1 MISLSDSS
9 LLVYR
14 DATDFC
20 LFCILK
26 QPNSLM
32 SRLQFSCSV
41 VSDSLQ
47 PHGPQHARLPWPWNY
62 PGKNTRVGCHFL
74 LQGIFPTQGL
84 NPGLLH
90 CRHILYL
97 LSHQGNPEKS
107 FRALKSSRNLHS
119 ICFISV
125 FICLNFE
132 QTEAGNPMQ
141 STRGTVYIRKTAQ
154 NSNQNYT

>member
-1 MISLSDSS
+1 
-9 LLVYR
+9 
-14 DATDFC
+14 
-20 LFCILK
+20 
-26 QPNSLM
+26 M

-41 VSDSLQ
+41 VSVSLQ
-47 PHGPQHARLPWPWNY
+47 PHGLQHARLPWPWNS
-62 PGKNTRVGCHFL
+62 PGKNTGVGCHFL
-74 LQGIFPTQGL
+74 LKGIFPMQRL
-84 NPGLLH
+84 NPGSVLH

-97 LSHQGNPEKS
+97 LSHQGNPEKC
-107 FRALKSSRNLHS
+107 FRALKSSRHLHS

-154 NSNQNYT
+154 NSSQNYTQKKVLNEWGISRI